1 VLEAL
6 QRLAPALLRH
16 LIGYGELLCEEAGDA
31 LRQSRRRA
39 LGLAVTVGAGV
50 MALMLA
56 CVWAI
61 AASWD
66 GPNRFLV
73 VGGLCIGF
81 ALVSL
86 LGMAYARRP
95 ALVGPAP
102 FERLKAEWRTDLRE
116 LARLVPSLE
125 SPTQSP
131 AAAAG
136 RGVRR
141 GER

>member
-16 LIGYGELLCEEAGDA
+16 LIGYGELLCAEAGDA

-39 LGLAVTVGAGV
+39 LGLAVSVGAGV

-56 CVWAI
+56 CLWAI

-66 GPNRFLV
+66 GPNRLLV
-73 VGGLCIGF
+73 VGALCLSF

-86 LGMAYARRP
+86 IGIAYVRRAAP
-95 ALVGPAP
+95 VGPAP
-102 FERLKAEWRTDLRE
+102 FDRLKAEWRTDMRE
-116 LARLVPSLE
+116 LAQLAPSLE
-125 SPTQSP
+125 IAGQSP
-131 AAAAG
+131 APAG
-136 RGVRR
+136 RSAR